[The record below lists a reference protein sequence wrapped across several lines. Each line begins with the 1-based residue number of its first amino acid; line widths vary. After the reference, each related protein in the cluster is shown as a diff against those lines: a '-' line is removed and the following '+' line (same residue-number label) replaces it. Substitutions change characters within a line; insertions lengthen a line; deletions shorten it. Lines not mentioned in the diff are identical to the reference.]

1 MPLMKIDL
9 IKNQYQPEEI
19 KQIMQLSFDVAK
31 ETLSLP
37 DRDRFQIVT
46 QHEDY
51 EINFQDVG
59 LGYKRTNKAL
69 FFTILSTP
77 RPMPAKK
84 AFTKKLVEKL
94 AKEADVRDED
104 VIISFVTNHG
114 EDWSFGKGKNHFL
127 NGEL

>member
-9 IKNQYQPEEI
+9 IKGQYESAEI
-19 KQIMQLSFDVAK
+19 KNIMQLSFDVAK

-59 LGYKRTNKAL
+59 LGYDRSDKVL
-69 FFTILSTP
+69 FFTVLSTP
-77 RPMPAKK
+77 RPVKAKK
-84 AFTKKLVEKL
+84 EFTKSLVAVL
-94 AKEADVRDED
+94 ADKAGVRQED
-104 VIISFVTNHG
+104 VIISFISNHA
-114 EDWSFGKGKNHFL
+114 EDWSFGEGKNHFL
-127 NGEL
+127 NGDL

>member
-1 MPLMKIDL
+1 MPLMRIDMVKGQYKPDE
-9 IKNQYQPEEI
+9 IKNL
-19 KQIMQLSFDVAK
+19 MQLSFDVAK

-51 EINFQDVG
+51 ELNFQDVG
-59 LGYKRTNKAL
+59 LGYERTEKAL

-84 AFTKKLVEKL
+84 AFTKQLVATLSEK
-94 AKEADVRDED
+94 AGVRPED
-104 VIISFVTNHG
+104 VIITFATNHA
-114 EDWSFGKGKNHFL
+114 EDWSFGLGKNHFL